1 MDAVLEMKNI
11 TKEFPGVL
19 ANDNVNLDLR
29 KGEIHALVGENG
41 AGKSTL
47 MSVLFGIYQP
57 TKGKILYKG
66 EELRIGGPNDA
77 IDLGIGMVHQH
88 FMLVHTL
95 TVAENIVLG
104 SEPSNGRGR
113 LTLSKAID
121 KIKSLSDEYGLD
133 VDPNAKVKDIPVGM
147 QQRVEILK
155 ALYRDAEI
163 LILDEPTAVLTPQE
177 VKGLYKIM
185 NTLTEQGKSI
195 IFITHKLKEVLTVSD
210 RITVLRKGKSIGT
223 VNTAETS
230 ETELA
235 EMMVGRKVI
244 LKVEKKPAKFGATKV
259 EVKNLKASN
268 ARGMLALDNVSF
280 EIREGEI
287 LGVAGVE
294 GNGQTELVEVLT
306 GLRAADSGVFKLEGQ
321 DLLNETARKIK
332 EAKVAHVPEDRHK
345 HGLVLDYSIEDNLIL
360 GYHYKQPFAKGLN
373 LDFNSMA
380 EHADRLIPEYDIRP
394 RNKEIL
400 ARSLSGGN
408 QQKIIIARE
417 FDMGPEFLIASQ
429 PTRGVDIGAI
439 EFIHRRIIEQR
450 DQGKAVLLVSAE
462 LSEIMSLSDR
472 IAVMYE
478 GRIVDILDAK
488 EATEEKLGLLMAGST
503 IRSSE
508 G

>member
-1 MDAVLEMKNI
+1 MEPILEMRDI

-19 ANDNVNLDLR
+19 ANDQVNLDLK

-47 MSVLFGIYQP
+47 MSVLFGIYKAE
-57 TKGKILYKG
+57 KGKIFYKG
-66 EELRIGGPNDA
+66 QELNINGPNDA
-77 IDLGIGMVHQH
+77 IDVGIGMVHQH

-95 TVAENIVLG
+95 TIAENIVLG
-104 SEPSNGRGR
+104 SEPTKGKVNLNLSEAVEKINR
-113 LTLSKAID
+113 LSK
-121 KIKSLSDEYGLD
+121 EYGLD
-133 VDPNAKVKDIPVGM
+133 VDPNAKIKDIPVGM

-155 ALYRDAEI
+155 ALYREAEV

-185 NTLTEQGKSI
+185 DTLTEQGKSI
-195 IFITHKLKEVLTVSD
+195 IFITHKLKEVLAVSD

-223 VNTAETS
+223 VKTEDTS
-230 ETELA
+230 EAQLA
-235 EMMVGRKVI
+235 EMMVGREVI
-244 LKVEKKPAKFGATKV
+244 LKVEKEKANFGEVKV
-259 EVKNLKASN
+259 EVKDLKVHNS
-268 ARGMLALDNVSF
+268 RGMLALDNISF
-280 EIREGEI
+280 KIREGEI

-306 GLRAADSGVFKLEGQ
+306 GLRKADSGSFKLEDQ
-321 DLLNETARKIK
+321 ELLNRSARDIK

-360 GYHYKQPFAKGLN
+360 GYHYQSPFATGIN
-373 LDFNSMA
+373 FNFNKLE
-380 EHADRLIPEYDIRP
+380 EHAERLIPEYDIRP
-394 RNKEIL
+394 RDKDIL

-439 EFIHRRIIEQR
+439 EFIHKRIIEER
-450 DQGKAVLLVSAE
+450 DKGKGVLLISAE
-462 LSEIMSLSDR
+462 LSEILSLSDR

-478 GRIVDILDAK
+478 GRIVDILDAE
-488 EATEEKLGLLMAGST
+488 EATEEKLGLLMAGGSL
-503 IRSSE
+503 SVE
-508 G
+508 